1 MYSLDAAG
9 GANLF
14 GTGPQGR
21 WQGKRPDLQG
31 PGAGVNTT
39 GFGQPKCP
47 SADTTSKHGPSCA
60 CQLSKGAVVLPRGSG
75 GRLHGRWGSSSGIPH
90 PSPPDSRGLGRG
102 WWREPKT
109 NLPQSWTK
117 LSNVTKN
124 VCFSRVWADVV
135 IQLWWICYFLSC
147 VIWGLWM

>member
-47 SADTTSKHGPSCA
+47 SADTTSKHGPAVPASSAKGLLC
-60 CQLSKGAVVLPRGSG
+60 CPGAVEDVCMGGGGVLLGYHIHPHQTAGAWAGDGGESPRQ
-75 GRLHGRWGSSSGIPH
+75 IY
-90 PSPPDSRGLGRG
+90 
-102 WWREPKT
+102 
-109 NLPQSWTK
+109 
-117 LSNVTKN
+117 LSLELN
-124 VCFSRVWADVV
+124 
-135 IQLWWICYFLSC
+135 FLMSQKMFASA
-147 VIWGLWM
+147 GFGQM